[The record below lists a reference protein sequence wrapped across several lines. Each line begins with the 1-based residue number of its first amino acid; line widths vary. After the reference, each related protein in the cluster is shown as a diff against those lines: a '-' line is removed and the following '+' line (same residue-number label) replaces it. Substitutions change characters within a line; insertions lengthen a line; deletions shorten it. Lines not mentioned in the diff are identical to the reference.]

1 MSRGCPGRGRDAG
14 RRGPARA
21 RRSIPELPDRPR
33 HFDSS
38 PTDRL
43 VARLNGTAET
53 ASCGDAV
60 DRMVSLRRS
69 AFWSCHFWRLRVTDP
84 ADIRGRDAHRIPGSY
99 FRHDIG
105 HGITAG
111 IGAAVRRAISVVR
124 RTNRRSRKRTF
135 FALATIFALL
145 KRLQAHGTATDL
157 VPDDRPRQRHHR
169 NGRA

>member
-1 MSRGCPGRGRDAG
+1 LQECLAV
-14 RRGPARA
+14 ARA
-21 RRSIPELPDRPR
+21 EGATLGDEVPQERVEAFQSYRPTSALR
-33 HFDSS
+33 SS

-69 AFWSCHFWRLRVTDP
+69 AIWSCHFWRLRVTDP
-84 ADIRGRDAHRIPGSY
+84 ADIRGRDAHRIPESY

-105 HGITAG
+105 HGITAR

-124 RTNRRSRKRTF
+124 RMNRQSRKKTF
-135 FALATIFALL
+135 FGAGHNICTPETSSGAWN
-145 KRLQAHGTATDL
+145 RH
-157 VPDDRPRQRHHR
+157 RPRTR
-169 NGRA
+169 